1 MITPEEWAKFEF
13 ENPLIKT
20 GDFIAMIQKDAYNQA
35 IEDVGKLKISSEAI
49 YHAEKDQYEWDLD
62 SLWCNYHEINKLK
75 IK

>member
-1 MITPEEWAKFEF
+1 MKTPEEWAKFEF

-35 IEDVGKLKISSEAI
+35 VDDSIESI
-49 YHAEKDQYEWDLD
+49 QNYEMIWGNGARVQ
-62 SLWCNYHEINKLK
+62 SNQFEREINKLK